1 MELRTFLAG
10 ALLATAWTAGSSLP
24 AAAATQPGSWE
35 KELYFG
41 VHVPEPR
48 QLDAV
53 GIVGMRAH
61 WAVTGAFA
69 LSSDIGF
76 INRTEVQFDIA
87 PPDTT
92 GLVEYDAL
100 LLDATLRW
108 SPVRLERW
116 VFSAFA
122 GPGWTFVDARARLSV
137 GGRPDQVVDGLES
150 DSFAASGGVS
160 VKWYFGQGFY
170 LQGAGRFRWMEAREG
185 EDVDEE
191 LTLALGL

>member
-1 MELRTFLAG
+1 LRTFLAG
-10 ALLATAWTAGSSLP
+10 ALLAIAWTAGGSLP
-24 AAAATQPGSWE
+24 AAAADRPGSWE

-61 WAVTGAFA
+61 WAATRAFA
-69 LSSDIGF
+69 VSGDIGF
-76 INRTEVQFDIA
+76 INRTEVRFDIA

-100 LLDATLRW
+100 LLDASLRW
-108 SPVRLERW
+108 SPIRLERW
-116 VFSAFA
+116 VFSVFA
-122 GPGWTFVDARARLSV
+122 GPGWTFVDARARLSI
-137 GGRPDQVVDGLES
+137 GGRPDQVVDGLEN
-150 DSFAASGGVS
+150 DSFAASGGAS

-170 LQGAGRFRWMEAREG
+170 LLAAGRLRWMEAREG
-185 EDVDEE
+185 EDVDDE